1 MGQEADALK
10 YYDELAKDHPD
21 NPNFKEAARILRK
34 RHADPPPK

>member
-10 YYDELAKDHPD
+10 YYDELAKEQPE

-34 RHADPPPK
+34 RHEPVLPK